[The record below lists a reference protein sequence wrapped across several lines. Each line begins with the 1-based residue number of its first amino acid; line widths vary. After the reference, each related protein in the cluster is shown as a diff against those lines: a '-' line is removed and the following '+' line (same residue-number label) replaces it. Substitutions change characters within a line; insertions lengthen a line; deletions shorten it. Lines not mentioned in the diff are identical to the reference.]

1 MFENIRLSF
10 RGIWAHKM
18 RSFLTMLGIIIGIA
32 AIIAI
37 VSTIKGTNEQIKQ
50 NLVGAGEN
58 TVEISLYQGEWEY
71 EMEYNGIPEGVPLV
85 ADEVVE
91 QLKEIPHVENV
102 SRYLSRQDYNG
113 VYHLNTGLSG
123 GYVKGVDT
131 AYFDTCNYIMKEGRG
146 FTQQDFDQY
155 HKVAIL
161 DADITGPSI
170 PKMFGIHGQVYGT
183 DDGMVPMET
192 ENGIKIMSIN
202 LLLDDEEAPVIWRG
216 PVIAGVV
223 KQFWN
228 ETVWGDV
235 DYLFVDMPPGT
246 GDVPLTVFQS
256 LPVDGIVIVT
266 SPQELVQMIVKKAY
280 NMAEMMHVPV
290 LGLVENFSYLK
301 CPDCGKEIKLFGESH
316 IDDVA
321 KELGIPV
328 FGKLPLDPAFAEQAD
343 KGAFATMENAYLDA
357 GVEKLKTL

>member
-50 NLVGAGEN
+50 NLVGP
-58 TVEISLYQGEWEY
+58 VR
-71 EMEYNGIPEGVPLV
+71 IPSRFPCIRESGNMRWSTTAYLRGVPLV

-161 DADITGPSI
+161 DEDSAD
-170 PKMFGIHGQVYGT
+170 
-183 DDGMVPMET
+183 
-192 ENGIKIMSIN
+192 
-202 LLLDDEEAPVIWRG
+202 A
-216 PVIAGVV
+216 
-223 KQFWN
+223 
-228 ETVWGDV
+228 
-235 DYLFVDMPPGT
+235 LF
-246 GDVPLTVFQS
+246 
-256 LPVDGIVIVT
+256 
-266 SPQELVQMIVKKAY
+266 QERKLSGRR
-280 NMAEMMHVPV
+280 
-290 LGLVENFSYLK
+290 LRFSRSRMLWW
-301 CPDCGKEIKLFGESH
+301 
-316 IDDVA
+316 
-321 KELGIPV
+321 EL
-328 FGKLPLDPAFAEQAD
+328 
-343 KGAFATMENAYLDA
+343 
-357 GVEKLKTL
+357 

>member
-113 VYHLNTGLSG
+113 VPQMPH
-123 GYVKGVDT
+123 
-131 AYFDTCNYIMKEGRG
+131 
-146 FTQQDFDQY
+146 
-155 HKVAIL
+155 
-161 DADITGPSI
+161 
-170 PKMFGIHGQVYGT
+170 
-183 DDGMVPMET
+183 PMAA
-192 ENGIKIMSIN
+192 
-202 LLLDDEEAPVIWRG
+202 LLLGQAALRQVARSEVRSHRLPSR
-216 PVIAGVV
+216 
-223 KQFWN
+223 
-228 ETVWGDV
+228 
-235 DYLFVDMPPGT
+235 PP
-246 GDVPLTVFQS
+246 
-256 LPVDGIVIVT
+256 
-266 SPQELVQMIVKKAY
+266 A
-280 NMAEMMHVPV
+280 
-290 LGLVENFSYLK
+290 
-301 CPDCGKEIKLFGESH
+301 
-316 IDDVA
+316 
-321 KELGIPV
+321 
-328 FGKLPLDPAFAEQAD
+328 
-343 KGAFATMENAYLDA
+343 
-357 GVEKLKTL
+357 